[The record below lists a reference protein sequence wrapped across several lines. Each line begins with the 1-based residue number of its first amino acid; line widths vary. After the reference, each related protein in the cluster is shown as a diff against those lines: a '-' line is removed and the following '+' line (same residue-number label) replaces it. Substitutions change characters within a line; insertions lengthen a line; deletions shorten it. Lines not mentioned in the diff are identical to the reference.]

1 MAQAA
6 ERPLLV
12 AEALPWRRRAMSIL
26 GGLRRAPLI
35 PSIGIA
41 LIIIC
46 AVFAPWIAPF
56 EPTKNDIINNFAPP
70 AWHEDGSWRNSLGT
84 DKLGRDILSRI
95 IHGTR
100 VSLSLSIA
108 VIMLGGT
115 AGTFFGLASGFLG
128 GKTDAVVQRGVEA
141 ILALPLILVA
151 LVFMSAFGTSFTNV
165 IFILSPFVAA
175 RFARMVRGEALAIKE
190 LDYVALARVVGS
202 PTHRIVAKHIL
213 PNVFNTVIV
222 LATLEV
228 GHLIL
233 VESSLSF
240 LGVGI
245 PPPRPAWGLMVA
257 DGRDY
262 IQSYYWL
269 TLFPGLAILASVMCL
284 NLFGDWLRDTLDPRR
299 RQL

>member
-1 MAQAA
+1 M
-6 ERPLLV
+6 
-12 AEALPWRRRAMSIL
+12 
-26 GGLRRAPLI
+26 
-35 PSIGIA
+35 
-41 LIIIC
+41 
-46 AVFAPWIAPF
+46 
-56 EPTKNDIINNFAPP
+56 
-70 AWHEDGSWRNSLGT
+70 
-84 DKLGRDILSRI
+84 LSRI

-108 VIMLGGT
+108 VILLGGT

-175 RFARMVRGEALAIKE
+175 RFARMVRGEALVIKE
-190 LDYVALARVVGS
+190 LDYVSLARVIGS
-202 PTHRIVAKHIL
+202 PTHRIVVKHIL
-213 PNVFNTVIV
+213 PNVFNTVVV
-222 LATLEV
+222 LSTLEV

-257 DGRDY
+257 DGRDF
-262 IQSYYWL
+262 IQSHYWL